1 MQTQSLR
8 KLCVAIFVS
17 ATGAAIPAHLLAAE
31 GPAESRSEAP
41 GIADVLAASG
51 IEVHGY
57 VDTAYSWLSGDGVFT
72 SGVANRVF
80 DTEPRSFNLHQA
92 ALTVAMQPEQG
103 FGALVNLTAGRDARI
118 IKSFDTTTNDFDV
131 TQAFVQYAG
140 GPVVVTAG
148 KYVTL
153 AGAEVINSTLDVNY
167 SRSILFGY
175 AIPFAHTGLRATWA
189 ASDAL
194 SFAVGVNNG
203 WDQLKD
209 ANEQKTFE
217 LGVYLTPSAWFSLG
231 AQGYTGTERAGGFT
245 DNVSGRRDLIDV
257 VATIKATEQL
267 TFILN
272 YDWARQEN
280 ATSLIDGSTIKAKWT
295 GVAAYVNYQP
305 SDQWRWSLR
314 AEYFDDEDGYRTGV
328 VQEWKEATLT
338 LAYLPNAS
346 AEIRIE
352 VRGDRSDQR
361 SFVESNGSAVKKD
374 QNSAG
379 VEAIF
384 KF

>member
-1 MQTQSLR
+1 MQAQSLR
-8 KLCVAIFVS
+8 KLYVATFVS

-31 GPAESRSEAP
+31 GPAESRPEAP
-41 GIADVLAASG
+41 SITDVLAASG

-72 SGVANRVF
+72 SGTSNRVF
-80 DTEPRSFNLHQA
+80 DTEPNSFNLHQA

-131 TQAFVQYAG
+131 TQAFVQYAR
-140 GPVVVTAG
+140 GPVILTAG

-209 ANEQKTFE
+209 ANEQKTIE
-217 LGVYLTPSAWFSLG
+217 LAVYLTPAEWFSLG
-231 AQGYTGTERAGGFT
+231 AQGYTGTEQVGGFA

-280 ATSLIDGSTIKAKWT
+280 ATSLIDGSSIEARWT

-305 SDQWRWSLR
+305 GDQWRWSLR

-346 AEIRIE
+346 AEIRLE

-379 VEAIF
+379 LEAIF